1 MSNMSNT
8 AKYKK
13 PVMKSQKAFD
23 AVAWPV
29 LTLISLICLLPF
41 ILILSGSFT
50 ANEVIVR
57 EGFSLF
63 PKQFSLE
70 AYQNIL
76 SGPQKVLSAYWV
88 TIRVTLIGTAVGLIM
103 ISLTGYVLSRKEFT
117 YRNQVSFLIYFTTIF
132 GGGLIPYY
140 YVMCKMLDLK
150 GTLTAQWLPG
160 ILSPF
165 LIILMRTFIRE
176 SVPDEL
182 CEAAKI
188 DGAGYG
194 TVFVR
199 IVLPVLK
206 PALATIGLFLA
217 LGYWNDWYRASLFS
231 VNQETWSLQFYLY
244 NMVNKSNSMNE
255 LAISAGILIQ
265 DLPTESVKM
274 AMAILVTG
282 PILVV
287 YPFVQKYFV
296 QGITVGAVKG

>member
-1 MSNMSNT
+1 
-8 AKYKK
+8 
-13 PVMKSQKAFD
+13 MKSQKVFD
-23 AVAWPV
+23 AVAKP
-29 LTLISLICLLPF
+29 LLALISLICLLPF
-41 ILILSGSFT
+41 VLIIMGSFT
-50 ANEVIVR
+50 ANDEIVR

-63 PKQFSLE
+63 PKQLSLE
-70 AYQNIL
+70 AYKSILSVPQNIINVY
-76 SGPQKVLSAYWV
+76 KV
-88 TIRVTLIGTAVGLIM
+88 TIQVTAIGTTVGLLL

-117 YRNQVSFLIYFTTIF
+117 YRNQISFLIYFTTIF

-140 YVMCKMLDLK
+140 YVMCKMLHLK
-150 GTLTAQWLPG
+150 GTLMAQWLPG

-165 LIILMRTFIRE
+165 LIILMRTFISQ

-188 DGAGYG
+188 DGAGHG
-194 TVFVR
+194 TIFTR
-199 IVLPVLK
+199 IVFPILK

-217 LGYWNDWYRASLFS
+217 LGYWNDWYRSSLFS

-244 NMVNKSNSMNE
+244 NMVNKSKSLSE
-255 LAISAGILIQ
+255 LAMNAGVLIQ

-274 AMAILVTG
+274 AMAVLVTG
-282 PILVV
+282 PILLV

>member
-1 MSNMSNT
+1 M
-8 AKYKK
+8 KK
-13 PVMKSQKAFD
+13 TKNKKLVMKSQRVFD
-23 AVAWPV
+23 AFAYPLVAFV
-29 LTLISLICLLPF
+29 SLICLLPF

-63 PKQFSLE
+63 PKEFTLAAYKSILE
-70 AYQNIL
+70 V
-76 SGPQKVLSAYWV
+76 PQKIINAYRV
-88 TIRVTLIGTAVGLIM
+88 TITVTAIGTLIGVIV
-103 ISLTGYVLSRKEFT
+103 ISLTGFVLSRKEFT
-117 YRNQVSFLIYFTTIF
+117 YRNHISFLIYFTTIF

-140 YVMCKMLDLK
+140 YVMCRILNLK

-165 LIILMRTFIRE
+165 LIILMRTFISQ

-194 TVFVR
+194 TVFVK

-217 LGYWNDWYRASLFS
+217 LGYWNDWYRSSLFS
-231 VNQETWSLQFYLY
+231 INQQTWSLQFYLY
-244 NMVNKSNSMNE
+244 NMVNKATSMNE

-282 PILVV
+282 PILLV